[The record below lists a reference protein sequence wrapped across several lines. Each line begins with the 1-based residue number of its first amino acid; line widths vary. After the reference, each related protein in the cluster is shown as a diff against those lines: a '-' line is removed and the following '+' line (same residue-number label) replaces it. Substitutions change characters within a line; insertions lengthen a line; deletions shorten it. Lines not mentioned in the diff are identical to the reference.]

1 MAQDIS
7 IPAHGAGGPRDAA
20 GGRSQRGSAL
30 IELALMLPILIF
42 LVIGVLDVG
51 HLTQQRMILTNVSRE
66 GGSLGSRE
74 DPFGANLLNVLVASG
89 SPLRLGGADGRVIVT
104 RLKAGASAA
113 DPDPVISERLSAG
126 SLGVDSSI
134 SDQLYGYGLTTNL
147 YRHLVFNSANQTADI
162 SQVTVVE
169 VFYRYR
175 PLTALFRLLG
185 MTGDDGSFVI
195 SSRSFY

>member
-1 MAQDIS
+1 MTHGS
-7 IPAHGAGGPRDAA
+7 FFPAHGTGGPRGAD

-30 IELALMLPILIF
+30 VEFALVLPILVF
-42 LVIGVLDVG
+42 LVVGVLDVG

-74 DPFGANLLNVLVASG
+74 DPFDANLLNVLVASG
-89 SPLRLGGADGRVIVT
+89 SPLRLDGVDGRVIVT
-104 RLKAGASAA
+104 KLKAGTSAA
-113 DPDPVISERLSAG
+113 EPDPVISEQLSTG
-126 SLGVDSSI
+126 QLGVDSSI
-134 SDQLYGYGLTTNL
+134 SDRFYACGLTTNL
-147 YRHLVFNSANQTADI
+147 YRHLVFNPANQSADI

-175 PLTALFRLLG
+175 PFTALFRLLG
-185 MTGDDGSFVI
+185 MAGGDGSFII